1 MKKENFILGWNI
13 EEIKSLI
20 LAVKENTNK
29 NLLKVFEEY
38 AKNTNRNT
46 FSVRNFYYRLIEE
59 TNVNKD
65 VSNILEKNG
74 LLKLL
79 KTNHFSESETEKLLY
94 ALLKDEGIS
103 VRRACRKLAK
113 NDEKLSIRMQNK
125 YRNALKTQPELVS
138 KILEDL
144 RSKNIKTRNVSSNNI
159 LELPKQTTNTISQQE
174 IQALFMGLVRLV
186 KKSAQE
192 EFECQLVDE
201 VKSVN
206 NQLQNSLIDL
216 RRKEILVAELQ
227 EQNKILTHKLKLLE
241 NNLSN
246 TQNTMLNHYS
256 KINNLVSSDRMEEL
270 KNFIKSLVK
279 KETQKGEK

>member
-20 LAVKENTNK
+20 LAVKGNTNK

-144 RSKNIKTRNVSSNNI
+144 RSKNIKTRNVSLNNI

-246 TQNTMLNHYS
+246 TQHTMLNHYS

-270 KNFIKSLVK
+270 KNFIDSLVK
-279 KETQKGEK
+279 KETQKGKK

>member
-270 KNFIKSLVK
+270 KNFINSLVK

>member
-20 LAVKENTNK
+20 LAVKGNTNK

-270 KNFIKSLVK
+270 KNFIDSLVK